1 MRLTVL
7 LTLLALPAVAQDA
20 DEGARTFRDNCAG
33 CHGAT
38 ARGDGPLAA
47 LMTTKPP
54 DLTGLAKRAGGAFPL
69 TRVVER
75 IDGTTEVQ
83 AHGGPMPVFGLL
95 MDGPSVAMV
104 GPDGEDVIVP
114 EAIAHIAAW
123 LMEVQ
128 Q

>member
-1 MRLTVL
+1 MRLAL
-7 LTLLALPAVAQDA
+7 LFTCLALPALAQDA
-20 DEGARTFRDNCAG
+20 GEGGMTFLDHCAG

-47 LMTTKPP
+47 LMTTPPP
-54 DLTGLAKRAGGAFPL
+54 DLTELAKREGGEFPL
-69 TRVVER
+69 ARVVQR

-104 GPDGEDVIVP
+104 GADGEDVIVP
-114 EAIAHIAAW
+114 EGIAHIAAW

-128 Q
+128 R

>member
-1 MRLTVL
+1 MRLTVIF
-7 LTLLALPAVAQDA
+7 TLLALPAVAQDA
-20 DEGARTFRDNCAG
+20 EEGAMTFLDNCAG

-47 LMTTKPP
+47 LMTTPPP
-54 DLTGLAKRAGGAFPL
+54 DLTELALREGGDFPL
-69 TRVVER
+69 ARVVQR

-104 GPDGEDVIVP
+104 GPDGADVIVP
-114 EAIAHIAAW
+114 EGIAHIAAW

-128 Q
+128 R